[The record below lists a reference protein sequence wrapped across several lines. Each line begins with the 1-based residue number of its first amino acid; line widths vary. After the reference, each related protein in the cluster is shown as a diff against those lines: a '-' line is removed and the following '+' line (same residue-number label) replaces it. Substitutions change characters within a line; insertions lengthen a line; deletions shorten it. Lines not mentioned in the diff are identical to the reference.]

1 MLPLALLAGVEA
13 GLNRVLALDAT
24 AGPRLAALEGR
35 VIAVDCSAP
44 ALRLYLLP
52 GSDGKY
58 QSQVRL
64 PEIGKAR
71 VYRLTSRILSI

>member
-1 MLPLALLAGVEA
+1 MPGIQSCQSGQIMPEA
-13 GLNRVLALDAT
+13 
-24 AGPRLAALEGR
+24 E
-35 VIAVDCSAP
+35 C
-44 ALRLYLLP
+44 LLP

>member
-1 MLPLALLAGVEA
+1 RLCQEA
-13 GLNRVLALDAT
+13 
-24 AGPRLAALEGR
+24 E
-35 VIAVDCSAP
+35 C
-44 ALRLYLLP
+44 LLP